1 MIDLYKA
8 KFRDIVEMVISRWPT
23 RISLSKSGGEP
34 LDRRV
39 EFGLLFE
46 DRLQAEIE
54 EGLGRLAVQANW
66 LIFSAGAKIIA
77 TEDSIDRSQID
88 VDEVVE
94 KLRRLIESHGFP
106 QLDGVHP
113 DDGSFDLDELRV
125 LRQEIS
131 GADESS

>member
-1 MIDLYKA
+1 MTDLYKA
-8 KFRDIVEMVISRWPT
+8 KLRDIVELVISRWPT
-23 RISLSKSGGEP
+23 SISISMSGGAP
-34 LDRRV
+34 LERRI
-39 EFGLLFE
+39 EFARLFE
-46 DRLQAEIE
+46 GQLEVEIE
-54 EGLGRLAVQANW
+54 RGLGQLAVQANW
-66 LIFSAGAKIIA
+66 LVYSAAAKIIA